1 MMTMLAADNHL
12 QVDMAVGTLL
22 RSQPVVIES
31 DADILATEFTLTGGL
46 GYTPVTIKGLAR
58 PDGWRLEQATATGWE
73 RVDQSVEGND
83 YWQAYDDRIRF
94 RSHFQCI
101 QSRHPHLSSGSQRDA
116 KHLTEKGPKRPSAN
130 RVHAPIIAGLIDIKS
145 TVRIHHHLDPSFSI
159 VLAHNEN
166 IGHLLVG
173 LNDLSRPFIATILRY

>member
-22 RSQPVVIES
+22 RSQPVVIEG

-58 PDGWRLEQATATGWE
+58 PDGWRLEKATATGWE

-83 YWQAYDDRIRF
+83 YWQAYDD
-94 RSHFQCI
+94 
-101 QSRHPHLSSGSQRDA
+101 PAASGFD
-116 KHLTEKGPKRPSAN
+116 LIFNVYN
-130 RVHAPIIAGLIDIKS
+130 RGTHTYRL
-145 TVRIHHHLDPSFSI
+145 VR
-159 VLAHNEN
+159 
-166 IGHLLVG
+166 
-173 LNDLSRPFIATILRY
+173 